1 MDITLESGHGDATP
15 QDAAPNPIQHDP
27 RNFAVAL
34 WNPPPPP
41 SDENAEDAP
50 PDPAPQRRPLPTL
63 QLLAIIHEGDDRQAA
78 IYLPQQDE
86 VVFLRVGDTL
96 EQHEISAISHESV
109 TFGEGHQAQSFL
121 LVRSDQ
127 DDWP

>member
-1 MDITLESGHGDATP
+1 MNISLKEDCGESTT
-15 QDAAPNPIQHDP
+15 QDDGFEPVRHDP
-27 RNFAVAL
+27 RNFAIVL

-41 SDENAEDAP
+41 DEEAGTSE
-50 PDPAPQRRPLPTL
+50 PDPALRRRPLPTL

-109 TFGEGHQAQSFL
+109 TFGEGHQAQSIL

-127 DDWP
+127 EDWP